1 MRRDREGIRRQ
12 GAGRKIQMMKFSQV
26 GRAVRERTGAEKGA
40 HRGGLD
46 GVDDSRLKVEEHS
59 AGHVLAL
66 AGLVVEDVDAVEL
79 SIVVAGVEA
88 VAANAVL
95 IAHDLWGVADEGEG
109 ENLDSNS

>member
-1 MRRDREGIRRQ
+1 M
-12 GAGRKIQMMKFSQV
+12 
-26 GRAVRERTGAEKGA
+26 RERTGAEKGA

>member
-1 MRRDREGIRRQ
+1 M
-12 GAGRKIQMMKFSQV
+12 
-26 GRAVRERTGAEKGA
+26 RERTGAEKGA

-79 SIVVAGVEA
+79 SIVVAGVGALAVDAVLVADDFPELGA
-88 VAANAVL
+88 HLVAAL
-95 IAHDLWGVADEGEG
+95 SQYTGRDGERREFFG
-109 ENLDSNS
+109 ILQRSQKRKEHVVRRRG